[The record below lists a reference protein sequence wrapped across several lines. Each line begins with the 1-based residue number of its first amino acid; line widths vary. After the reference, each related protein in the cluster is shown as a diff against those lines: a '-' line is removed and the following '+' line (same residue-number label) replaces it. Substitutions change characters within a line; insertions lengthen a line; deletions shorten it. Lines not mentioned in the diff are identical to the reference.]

1 MIINITELFTV
12 KRKSINPILHWLD
25 QHVGAYIGP
34 GTGFCDNLYVD
45 GHRDSVLHIGR
56 GWQINAV
63 DYVDSYGH
71 TMIYELDITDDRL
84 ATFFILKFL

>member
-12 KRKSINPILHWLD
+12 KRKSIDPILHWLD

-34 GTGFCDNLYVD
+34 GTGFSNNLYID
-45 GHRDSVLHIGR
+45 GQKLCMHIGN
-56 GWQINAV
+56 GWQINVV
-63 DYVDSYGH
+63 DFVDSYGH

>member
-1 MIINITELFTV
+1 MILDITELFTV
-12 KRKSINPILHWLD
+12 KKIAMHPILHWLD

-34 GTGFCDNLYVD
+34 GTGFKDDSYID
-45 GHRDSVLHIGR
+45 GQRDSVLYIGK
-56 GWQINAV
+56 GWQINVV
-63 DYVDSYGH
+63 DFVDSYGH